1 MKNILIRYAD
11 DKTGELVEVFFEEE
25 TVEDCITKFK
35 NEFLKSNIFQENNTI
50 PECFEIYELI
60 GYHDPYNDN

>member
-35 NEFLKSNIFQENNTI
+35 NSFLKSNIFQENNTT

-60 GYHDPYNDN
+60 GYHDPNNDN